1 MKMQSGVK
9 ATGSLKIT
17 VTNKEGKVV
26 EEREIENL
34 VVTTGKNYIAS
45 RMVGTSSTVMSHMA
59 LGTDNTSPAAGDTA
73 LGSEAGRVAMSAFT
87 ASTNIVTATAT
98 FPAGTATG
106 ALTEA
111 GILNA
116 SSSGDLLCRTTFSV
130 VNKAAG
136 DSVAITWTIT
146 VS

>member
-1 MKMQSGVK
+1 MQSGVK

-26 EEREIENL
+26 EEREIDNL

>member
-1 MKMQSGVK
+1 MQSGVK

-17 VTNKEGKVV
+17 VTNKEGKVI
-26 EEREIENL
+26 EEREIDNL

>member
-26 EEREIENL
+26 EEREIDNL

-59 LGTDNTSPAAGDTA
+59 LGTDNTSPAAGNTA

>member
-26 EEREIENL
+26 EEREIDNL

>member
-26 EEREIENL
+26 EEREIDNL

-59 LGTDNTSPAAGDTA
+59 LGTDNTSPAAGDAA
-73 LGSEAGRVAMSAFT
+73 LSGEVGRVALSAFT
-87 ASTNIVTATAT
+87 ASTNIVTAAAT

-106 ALTEA
+106 SLTEA